1 MRKPGREPLIG
12 HKYKCSEQRKVM
24 EASTSM
30 RLRNNA
36 HSFRSLG
43 FAGFALL
50 TISLLAVSG
59 CSSGSSVSNIKVGAV
74 TFADASGT
82 KLTTAPASL
91 TTGQGTYVDV
101 TVTNDSQ
108 LLGADWSV
116 YCGSALPPGSPLP
129 TGQTEDESCGT
140 FTPTHTTSC
149 IESSTTSCMPSYVT
163 SGTGYVAFY
172 TAPAATPKNGTV
184 TLYAAATSDQSKFSS
199 VTLTIGGL
207 PISVGFA
214 PAPPTTMQTNG
225 SASFRVVLNNDNTDA
240 GVKWTVLCGSTD
252 CGSFDPTQTTSGVTT
267 TYTAPATVPT
277 GNTVQ
282 VTATSIADPTKS
294 ASAKITIN

>member
-74 TFADASGT
+74 TFSDANGT
-82 KLTTAPASL
+82 KQTTAPTSL

-101 TVTNDSQ
+101 TVTNDPQ

-149 IESSTTSCMPSYVT
+149 I
-163 SGTGYVAFY
+163 
-172 TAPAATPKNGTV
+172 
-184 TLYAAATSDQSKFSS
+184 
-199 VTLTIGGL
+199 
-207 PISVGFA
+207 
-214 PAPPTTMQTNG
+214 
-225 SASFRVVLNNDNTDA
+225 
-240 GVKWTVLCGSTD
+240 
-252 CGSFDPTQTTSGVTT
+252 
-267 TYTAPATVPT
+267 
-277 GNTVQ
+277 
-282 VTATSIADPTKS
+282 
-294 ASAKITIN
+294 